1 MDETTEEYES
11 SESVAVM
18 SRPPAVQEEQ
28 QSTKNYAKTL
38 RLTSEQLK
46 SLDLKY
52 GVNTITFSVSRTY
65 QGKATCAAKIFLW
78 KHDTRIVI
86 SDIDGTIT
94 KSDALGHLFNI
105 VGKDWTHAGVAKL
118 YTDIVNNNYQILY
131 LTSRAI
137 GQADS
142 TREYLKKVEQDKY
155 QLPDGPVIM
164 SPDRLLTAFHREVI
178 MRRPE
183 LFKMACLRDV
193 AKLFESRNP
202 FYAGFGNRI
211 TDALSYRSV
220 DVPASRI
227 FTIDSN
233 GEVKLELL
241 TGYRSSYIKLGDL
254 VHLIF
259 PPIASTEA
267 AKIDEEFNDWNYW
280 KAPVPKVDLPDIS
293 YIADEPYGTMVTKR
307 TSMLGSLKSGIQ
319 RTASMSSRTT
329 SSVFSESDPPNL
341 SAGNP
346 TIVNSKTGGT
356 GGGSSVGRGKSQ
368 LGAKIISSREA
379 DDEDEYDSEDE
390 PENGEKENDGNE
402 EGEDPEYD
410 GEEEES
416 DYAHDDDPID
426 DGGEESKGNNDT

>member
-1 MDETTEEYES
+1 
-11 SESVAVM
+11 
-18 SRPPAVQEEQ
+18 
-28 QSTKNYAKTL
+28 
-38 RLTSEQLK
+38 
-46 SLDLKY
+46 
-52 GVNTITFSVSRTY
+52 
-65 QGKATCAAKIFLW
+65 
-78 KHDTRIVI
+78 
-86 SDIDGTIT
+86 
-94 KSDALGHLFNI
+94 
-105 VGKDWTHAGVAKL
+105 
-118 YTDIVNNNYQILY
+118 
-131 LTSRAI
+131 
-137 GQADS
+137 
-142 TREYLKKVEQDKY
+142 
-155 QLPDGPVIM
+155 
-164 SPDRLLTAFHREVI
+164 

-193 AKLFESRNP
+193 AKLFGSRNP

-267 AKIDEEFNDWNYW
+267 AKIDDEFNDWNYW
-280 KAPVPKVDLPDIS
+280 KPPVPKIDLPDTS
-293 YIADEPYGTMVTKR
+293 YLADEPYGTTTTKR

-329 SSVFSESDPPNL
+329 SSVFAESDPPNL

-346 TIVNSKTGGT
+346 TVVNSKTGAGGT
-356 GGGSSVGRGKSQ
+356 VGSAGRGKSQ
-368 LGAKIISSREA
+368 LASNPVKSSREA
-379 DDEDEYDSEDE
+379 DDEDEYDSEEE
-390 PENGEKENDGNE
+390 PDHGEKEKDGTE
-402 EGEDPEYD
+402 EEEDPEYD

-416 DYAHDDDPID
+416 DYAHDDDPIGD
-426 DGGEESKGNNDT
+426 SGEESDGNNDT